1 MFVEKSDGL
10 SSFRVVVIL
19 MLPCSQN
26 IYFKNPILF
35 LTLTESSKIEEL
47 ISLNH
52 EYSEK
57 NLG

>member
-1 MFVEKSDGL
+1 MFVEKNDGL

-35 LTLTESSKIEEL
+35 LTLTESSKNEEL
-47 ISLNH
+47 ISLNI
-52 EYSEK
+52 K
-57 NLG
+57 KLI